1 MLSLTVSCSLSKT
14 SSGTGFHDIN
24 MFVPLSGFVFN
35 IFDFEYGF
43 DFNLSLSNLDSELV
57 VVVAAIGKIEI
68 EWERKKKFG

>member
-35 IFDFEYGF
+35 IFDFDYGF
-43 DFNLSLSNLDSELV
+43 DFNLSLSN
-57 VVVAAIGKIEI
+57 
-68 EWERKKKFG
+68 